1 LKLVNGQPA
10 PGDQARSGEGS
21 FAPQYQSPWQFIE
34 EEAPE
39 RAPEAEPTSSTRPAE
54 SRPPALP
61 VGPPV
66 ATTEKTDAAKSQPES
81 WEGLARRLEAFRP
94 EAVSEPAQE
103 DAYEEEMDG
112 PDTGLSGLRKLLL
125 SPGLRGVNK
134 AKPLAARRAEAA
146 TSLEET
152 PMQRVPPRS
161 YTPFPGTPAGEDR
174 SAASP
179 AQESLSPKALFESE
193 EKEHVWMDGENARR
207 DRRDPV
213 DPVEILPS
221 WRGQYKKKKK

>member
-1 LKLVNGQPA
+1 MKLVNGQPA

-66 ATTEKTDAAKSQPES
+66 ATAERTDAANAQPES
-81 WEGLARRLEAFRP
+81 WEGLARRLEAFRS

-152 PMQRVPPRS
+152 PVQRVPPRS

-174 SAASP
+174 SATSP